1 MNRQIA
7 VLLALLWGCAG
18 GSDPGGGGLGDGG
31 AGADGPGSVAAY
43 DEADPPLAATVTP
56 AAGGSARSAAGLLEV
71 TFRPSAVAQPM
82 ELRVVRLT
90 GADVPADAFLGIAHR
105 VEPVLPYYNT
115 VAEATWTIPGA
126 LVAAA
131 FGAATSSSRA
141 PLPVARMIS
150 STGGKSNEALYVSGY
165 QVLEGGGFK
174 LRVNVPSPHTALYLS
189 KSHSVAEVT
198 GVAPTPNQPGG
209 ADFTIKPAPG
219 SDMIWLSGAI
229 GSTSTNNWESAGS
242 TVDPDGNQGL
252 VGRFG
257 GTCDFG
263 GYPARLSF
271 ELKGKVTVG
280 GRTVDYDATLGTTV
294 TCPR

>member
-1 MNRQIA
+1 
-7 VLLALLWGCAG
+7 LLALLPGCGSGGGAAG
-18 GSDPGGGGLGDGG
+18 DGGGGTGG
-31 AGADGPGSVAAY
+31 TGSAASY
-43 DEADPPLAATVTP
+43 GESDPPTPVMVTP
-56 AAGGSARSAAGLLEV
+56 AVGGSAKSAAGLLEV
-71 TFRPSAVAQPM
+71 TFRPNALAQPT

-131 FGAATSSSRA
+131 FGAPTTSSRA
-141 PLPVARMIS
+141 PLPVARVIS
-150 STGGKSNEALYVSGY
+150 STGGKANEALYVSGY

-174 LRVNVPSPHTALYLS
+174 LKANVPSPPTALYLS
-189 KSHSVAEVT
+189 KSHSVAEVK

-219 SDMIWLSGAI
+219 SDMMWTSGTI

-242 TVDPDGNQGL
+242 TVDSDGNQGL

-257 GTCDFG
+257 GTCDFRG
-263 GYPARLSF
+263 HPARLGF
-271 ELKGKVTVG
+271 ELKGKLTVG
-280 GRTVDYDATLGTTV
+280 GRPLEYNATLGTTV
-294 TCPR
+294 SCPN